1 MMILK
6 PVNDNVE
13 DEEMQQFIFLNNIIH
28 HNLIGGNTMKITK
41 RMMSLMLVL
50 AMVTTMMVMPVSAAN
65 DPNFGNFPGVWQSS
79 QYAVATVAV
88 QKFLMLYGDSLAKK
102 LMPNGGADGY
112 CGGKT
117 VECIKAFQ
125 ERENLYT
132 EGDSAYGKVNR
143 TTWLKIGELLTES
156 YSSASGGSRFW
167 HNNRSYYTSLDSNED
182 VIWCPGPY
190 YAINHL
196 GTQISTPFYDP
207 T

>member
-1 MMILK
+1 
-6 PVNDNVE
+6 
-13 DEEMQQFIFLNNIIH
+13 
-28 HNLIGGNTMKITK
+28 MKITK

-50 AMVTTMMVMPVSAAN
+50 AMVTTMMVMPVSAAD
-65 DPNFGNFPGVWQSS
+65 DPNFGSFPGVWQSS
-79 QYAVATVAV
+79 QYSVATVAV

-112 CGGKT
+112 CGAKT
-117 VECIKAFQ
+117 VECIKTFQ
-125 ERENLYT
+125 ARESLYE